1 MAEEGFKRK
10 LTAILSADAV
20 GYSRLMEDDEEA
32 TVRTLTSYREV
43 ITTLIKQNNGMV
55 IDSPGDNLLADFV
68 SVVDAVQCA
77 VSVQNEINARN
88 ENLPENRRMDF
99 RIGIN
104 LGDVIQEGER
114 IYGDGVNIAARL
126 EGLATPG
133 GICISKTA
141 FDQIER
147 KLPYGYEFIG
157 DQTVKNISK
166 PVGAYRVMLQPRVTV
181 AGEPEKEKPAP
192 GRQKALLVG
201 VTALLV
207 VAVVVGI
214 WQFYIRRPS
223 VEPASVEKMAY
234 PLPEKPSIA
243 VLPFD
248 NMSGDPD
255 QEYFCDGLTEEI
267 ITALS
272 KVPKLFVIARN
283 SSFTYKG
290 KPVKIR
296 QVSEEL
302 GVRYVLEGSVRKT
315 ENRVRI
321 NAQLIDATMGY
332 HVWSERYDRELEDI
346 FALQDEITM
355 EIITALQVK
364 LTEGETARLTSRGTK
379 NLQAYLKFRQGRAIF
394 LKITKENN
402 DLARQIFK
410 DVIELDPA
418 YAPAYTLLGSTYWM
432 DVFYGSSKSPKESI
446 AKAMQLQQKAIALD
460 EFYGPAHSS
469 LGWVYAMVGKH
480 EKGISEIERAIE
492 LAPNDSVAYM
502 WMSYV
507 LRLAGRNEEAIRYSE
522 QAIRLNPIPPSWY
535 FRGLALNYMY
545 AKRYDEAITTCK
557 KGLKHAPNDIITH
570 LTCAA
575 IYGRAGR
582 RDAARAEA
590 EEVLKRNPK
599 FSAVSISFLTAC
611 KRQDCPIENLLMK
624 ILTFHR
630 S

>member
-10 LTAILSADAV
+10 LTAILSADV
-20 GYSRLMEDDEEA
+20 EGYSRLMGEDEEA
-32 TVRTLTSYREV
+32 TVRTLTTYREV
-43 ITTLIKQNNGMV
+43 LTTLIQQHNGKV
-55 IDSPGDNLLADFV
+55 LDSPGDNLLAEFV

-77 VSVQNEINARN
+77 VAVQKEIKARN
-88 ENLPENRRMDF
+88 NQLPENRRMQF

-104 LGDVIQEGER
+104 LGDVIQEEER

-126 EGLATPG
+126 EGLAKPG

-141 FDQIER
+141 FDQIES
-147 KLPYGYEFIG
+147 KLPYGYEFLG
-157 DQTVKNISK
+157 DQTVKNIAK
-166 PVGAYRVMLQPRVTV
+166 PVSAYRVIMEPRVTV
-181 AGEPEKEKPAP
+181 AGEPEKEKRLPVRRMPILFGAV
-192 GRQKALLVG
+192 AVLVLAVAVG
-201 VTALLV
+201 V
-207 VAVVVGI
+207 
-214 WQFYIRRPS
+214 WQFYARRPS
-223 VEPASVEKMAY
+223 VEPASVEKMAF

-272 KVPKLFVIARN
+272 KIPKLFVIARN

-302 GVRYVLEGSVRKT
+302 GVQYVLEGSVRKA

-321 NAQLIDATMGY
+321 NAQLIDATLGY
-332 HVWSERYDRELEDI
+332 HVWSERYDRDLKDI

-355 EIITALQVK
+355 EIITALRVK
-364 LTEGETARLTSRGTK
+364 LTEGGTARLSARGTK
-379 NLQAYLKFRQGRAIF
+379 NLQAYLKYIQGRAIF

-418 YAPAYTLLGSTYWM
+418 YAPAHSFLGSTYWM

-446 AKAMQLQQKAIALD
+446 AKAMELQQKAIALD
-460 EFYGPAHSS
+460 ESYGHAHSS
-469 LGWVYAMVGKH
+469 LGWLYAMVGKH

-492 LAPNDSVAYM
+492 LAPNDSVAQM

-545 AKRYDEAITTCK
+545 AQRYDEAITMCK
-557 KGLKHAPNDIITH
+557 KGLKQAPNDILTH
-570 LTCAA
+570 VTCAA
-575 IYGRAGR
+575 AYGKAGGE
-582 RDAARAEA
+582 DAARAEA
-590 EEVLKRNPK
+590 ETVLRINPK
-599 FSAVSISFLTAC
+599 FSALSYAKRLPYKNQADRDFFLDAMR
-611 KRQDCPIENLLMK
+611 KAGLSD
-624 ILTFHR
+624 
-630 S
+630 